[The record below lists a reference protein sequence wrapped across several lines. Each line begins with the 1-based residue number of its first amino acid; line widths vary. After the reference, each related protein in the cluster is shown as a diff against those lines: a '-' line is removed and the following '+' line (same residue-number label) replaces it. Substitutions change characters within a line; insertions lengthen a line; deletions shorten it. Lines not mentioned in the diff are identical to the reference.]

1 MAENEPKEVGGYLS
15 QWGGEATQQA
25 ILSAL
30 TSAPP
35 GYPQAKI
42 NKLTFTYN
50 ADGSI
55 NTIQFFDAS
64 NNLLFTLTFAY
75 SSGSVISIVRS

>member
-1 MAENEPKEVGGYLS
+1 MS
-15 QWGGEATQQA
+15 TWGGEATQQA
-25 ILSAL
+25 ILSAI

-35 GYPQAKI
+35 GFPVARVNKI
-42 NKLTFTYN
+42 AFSYN

-55 NTIQFFDAS
+55 NTIQFFDVN

-75 SSGSVISIVRS
+75 SAGSVLSITRS